1 MSRKEY
7 RLFGA
12 DSYVDPWAT
21 DRLLYLTKQFESYAQ
36 RIYLLESGELAL
48 VDFVDYKHYELPND
62 VLNGKLVGKGV
73 AHYTLYELAPF
84 DSLAEAVRHPVL
96 LKSKLINMSQ
106 ILVRRN
112 SYTGYY
118 ELVQGKDIDDIF
130 EAAKVS
136 LGR

>member
-1 MSRKEY
+1 MSQKEY

-12 DSYVDPWAT
+12 NPYVDPSAAN
-21 DRLLYLTKQFESYAQ
+21 RLLYLTKQFESYNQ
-36 RIYLLESGELAL
+36 RIYLLESGALAL
-48 VDFVDYKHYELPND
+48 VDYVDYGAYELPHD

-73 AHYTLYELAPF
+73 GHYVLNELAFF

-106 ILVRRN
+106 VLVRRN

-130 EAAKVS
+130 EAAKA
-136 LGR
+136 

>member
-12 DSYVDPWAT
+12 DSYVDLWAANSP
-21 DRLLYLTKQFESYAQ
+21 LYLTEQFERYTQ
-36 RIYLLESGELAL
+36 RIYLLESGTLAL
-48 VDFVDYKHYELPND
+48 VDYADYKHYELPND

-73 AHYTLYELAPF
+73 GHYILNELASF
-84 DSLAEAVRHPVL
+84 DSLAEAVKHPVL

-106 ILVRRN
+106 VLVRRN

-130 EAAKVS
+130 EAAKA
-136 LGR
+136 